1 MVIFTFSISSLI
13 FYAGRMRKSNSNSHV
28 SLGGVESCGRLGSS
42 FLNRIFEHDAM
53 YSRNTQFALTAN
65 RSHCKIISNQHQE
78 ESTRIPRRAVS
89 HLPPLHSHPHKK
101 VMIISGRRNK
111 CGNFIEST

>member
-42 FLNRIFEHDAM
+42 SLNRIFEHDAM

-65 RSHCKIISNQHQE
+65 RSQLQNHIK
-78 ESTRIPRRAVS
+78 STPRRVKKRDGRENVR
-89 HLPPLHSHPHKK
+89 HKHMYREC
-101 VMIISGRRNK
+101 VLYS
-111 CGNFIEST
+111 SVYLDTL